1 MVGTSLRCAGLVLCG
16 GRSERMGSAKAWLPF
31 GPELLLQRVVC
42 ILGEVVSPVVAVAA
56 PGQRLPPLPAGVLI
70 VRDAQEGRGPL
81 EGMLAGVKALD
92 GRADAVFVA
101 SCDAPLLSSAFVRRV
116 LKSLGDQEIAAPV
129 VDGFAHPLAAVYRLS
144 LQGAIESMLAADQRR
159 PTDLLRERN
168 TRELTTADFAD
179 IDPEMRS
186 LRGCN
191 TPEEYQTLLRE
202 AGFA

>member
-129 VDGFAHPLAAVYRLS
+129 VDGFAHPLAAVY
-144 LQGAIESMLAADQRR
+144 QGR
-159 PTDLLRERN
+159 P
-168 TRELTTADFAD
+168 ADFW
-179 IDPEMRS
+179 R
-186 LRGCN
+186 
-191 TPEEYQTLLRE
+191 Y
-202 AGFA
+202 

>member
-1 MVGTSLRCAGLVLCG
+1 MERASLRCGGLVLCG

-42 ILGEVVSPVVAVAA
+42 ILGEVVSPVAVVAA
-56 PGQRLPPLPAGVLI
+56 PGQQLPPLPSGAVV
-70 VRDAQEGRGPL
+70 VRDAREGRGPL
-81 EGMLAGVKALD
+81 EGMLAGFKALD

-101 SCDAPLLSSAFVRRV
+101 SCDTPLLSAAFVRRV
-116 LKSLGDQEIAAPV
+116 VISLGDHEIAIPV
-129 VDGFAHPLAAVYRLS
+129 ADGFVHPLAAAYRLS
-144 LQGAIESMLAADQRR
+144 LHGAIELMLAADQRG
-159 PTDLLRERN
+159 PKDLSRVQN
-168 TRELTTADFAD
+168 TRELTAADFAD
-179 IDPEMRS
+179 VDPEMRS